1 MWLGCLSAFAQ
12 TDGYDPTNPPNP
24 TVPETDTKT
33 YYTLTV
39 VSSPDGIGSFNTAG
53 GKYVVG
59 ESIWLYAYSHDGC
72 TFQKW
77 IDEEG
82 NTLSTGYGFKYTM
95 PAKNVTLT
103 AVYTYNPSSPSNPE
117 VIKPVK
123 KYNLVIKSI
132 PEAGGTFSPNG
143 SATFIEGENMRL
155 YAYTNPGFKFLRW
168 QNEAGDT
175 IDTNQSFYLT
185 MPANDVTL
193 YGVYEYVP
201 ASPSNPGKNSWDDYL
216 REVIVHAFTPRNVTR
231 AIHDSAVPNSC

>member
-1 MWLGCLSAFAQ
+1 MNKLLYILIMWLGCLSAFAR

-59 ESIWLYAYSHDGC
+59 ESIRLYAYSHDGC

-103 AVYTYNPSSPSNPE
+103 AVYTYNPSSP
-117 VIKPVK
+117 
-123 KYNLVIKSI
+123 
-132 PEAGGTFSPNG
+132 
-143 SATFIEGENMRL
+143 
-155 YAYTNPGFKFLRW
+155 
-168 QNEAGDT
+168 
-175 IDTNQSFYLT
+175 
-185 MPANDVTL
+185 
-193 YGVYEYVP
+193 
-201 ASPSNPGKNSWDDYL
+201 
-216 REVIVHAFTPRNVTR
+216 
-231 AIHDSAVPNSC
+231 